1 MASLR
6 YITLSLVHLCALIG
20 VLSLYGIAQDL
31 FFAIF
36 LLLYAVGMYAD
47 VKKHYPIKRWI
58 LNTFALILSGY
69 FLSFISWDD
78 LIKPFANTVLLLL
91 AIKSLEEKKSRDMY
105 QILLLSLF
113 SVSISTVYNLSISFA
128 LLLLLEIALGVSSL
142 VFINLYK
149 SVGDRVVS
157 KNIVKSYALVSV
169 FFFLV
174 VSFLTVPF
182 FFLLPRT
189 QTPLFDVFGK
199 ANSGLKTG
207 IADSVVLGKV
217 GQIQQDNTVAFRV
230 YGLSKGLKNMY
241 WRVSVFD
248 TYVGNEWISTKKQ
261 EIPVLSYKGK
271 LTYYTVM
278 LEPTF
283 EKYLPALDYPVNV
296 QNLEGLAG
304 KVSMLSGGVLGFSKE
319 ITRPIRY
326 TAVSSDTPPLY
337 EDPQDYTQVPK
348 GVSKSIV
355 ELAHELS
362 KGAKDQEDMLKNL
375 ERFFSKGF
383 KYSLELGRYS
393 GDPLEYFL
401 FVSKKGNCEYYASAT
416 AILLRL
422 MGIPARVVGGFK
434 GGVWN
439 DYGNY
444 YVITNSMAHVWVEAY
459 VKGRWVR
466 VDTTPPYTSPNLEE
480 ISKLSLMRDAVLS
493 FWYSNVVGFSSEKQF
508 SLFEKIQR
516 GMRFGIKT
524 HSLRKPILGIFE
536 FLLIS
541 SVVYL
546 LIKFYKSSR
555 KTPENL
561 YRNMLKLLKMPST
574 VLPEELL
581 KNLKGSEVF
590 PYAEYIV
597 RLYQRHRFS
606 PYKVYRD
613 EVLTGYESIKTM
625 KKLLKDNDRRS

>member
-31 FFAIF
+31 FFVIF
-36 LLLYAVGMYAD
+36 LLLYTAGTYAD
-47 VKKHYPIKRWI
+47 IKKHYPIKRWI

-69 FLSFISWDD
+69 FLSFIRWDD
-78 LIKPFANTVLLLL
+78 LIRPFANTVLLLL
-91 AIKSLEEKKSRDMY
+91 AVKSLEEKKTRDMY

-113 SVSISTVYNLSISFA
+113 AVSISTVYNLSLSFA
-128 LLLLLEIALGVSSL
+128 LLLLFEIALGVSSL

-169 FFFLV
+169 VFFLV
-174 VSFLTVPF
+174 VSFLAVPF

-189 QTPLFDVFGK
+189 QTPLFDLFGK
-199 ANSGLKTG
+199 ASSGLKTG

-230 YGLSKGLKNMY
+230 YGLPKGLKNVY

-271 LTYYTVM
+271 LTYYTVL

-283 EKYLPALDYPVNV
+283 EKYLPALDYPAGV

-304 KVSMLSGGVLGFSKE
+304 RVFMLSGGVFGFSKE
-319 ITRPIRY
+319 ITRPVRY
-326 TAVSSDTPPLY
+326 TAVSSDIPPLY
-337 EDPQDYTQVPK
+337 EDPQDYTEVPK

-355 ELAHELS
+355 ELAHQLS
-362 KGAKDQEDMLKNL
+362 KGAKDQEDTLKNL
-375 ERFFSKGF
+375 EKFFSKGF
-383 KYSLELGRYS
+383 RYSLELGRYS

-434 GGVWN
+434 GSIWN
-439 DYGNY
+439 DYGSY

-459 VKGRWVR
+459 IKGRWLR
-466 VDTTPPYTSPNLEE
+466 VDTTPPYTSPNLKEV
-480 ISKLSLMRDAVLS
+480 SKFSLVMDAVLS

-516 GMRFGIKT
+516 EMRFGIKT
-524 HSLRKPILGIFE
+524 HGLRKPILRIFG
-536 FLLIS
+536 FLLMAF
-541 SVVYL
+541 VVYL
-546 LIKFYKSSR
+546 LLKLYKSSR

-561 YRNMLKLLKMPST
+561 YRDMLKLLKMQNT
-574 VLPEELL
+574 LLPEELL
-581 KNLKGSEVF
+581 KKLKGSEVF

-597 RLYQRHRFS
+597 KLYQRHRFS
-606 PYKVYRD
+606 PYKVYKD
-613 EVLTGYESIKTM
+613 EVLKGYESIKTM
-625 KKLLKDNDRRS
+625 KRLLRNNAHRF

>member
-1 MASLR
+1 
-6 YITLSLVHLCALIG
+6 
-20 VLSLYGIAQDL
+20 
-31 FFAIF
+31 
-36 LLLYAVGMYAD
+36 
-47 VKKHYPIKRWI
+47 
-58 LNTFALILSGY
+58 
-69 FLSFISWDD
+69 
-78 LIKPFANTVLLLL
+78 
-91 AIKSLEEKKSRDMY
+91 
-105 QILLLSLF
+105 
-113 SVSISTVYNLSISFA
+113 
-128 LLLLLEIALGVSSL
+128 
-142 VFINLYK
+142 
-149 SVGDRVVS
+149 
-157 KNIVKSYALVSV
+157 
-169 FFFLV
+169 V

-283 EKYLPALDYPVNV
+283 ERYLPALDYPVNV

-304 KVSMLSGGVLGFSKE
+304 KVSMLSGGVFGFSKE

-574 VLPEELL
+574 LLPEELL